1 MTGTQDG
8 ELAQLAKEITN
19 KRRDIDDQEV
29 LVSVLEQDGHDVSD
43 YRNALA
49 RERSNLALKIV
60 RQFRLQEAV
69 TAGRPD
75 KKASS

>member
-8 ELAQLAKEITN
+8 ELAQLAKEIIN

-60 RQFRLQEAV
+60 LQFRLQEAV
-69 TAGRPD
+69 TAGSPD
-75 KKASS
+75 NKASS

>member
-1 MTGTQDG
+1 MTVTQDG
-8 ELAQLAKEITN
+8 ELAHLAKEIAN

-49 RERSNLALKIV
+49 RERSNLALRIV
-60 RQFRLQEAV
+60 RQFRLQEAA
-69 TAGRPD
+69 TAAGPD
-75 KKASS
+75 NKASS